1 MFRYFPTKQCW
12 DVIGGLIEYEV
23 ELSVSLVHLIS
34 FQQTETGSA
43 QQMVLRKPGAK
54 EVYDPEARQCC
65 FHHQFEQIFYLSVPD
80 HT

>member
-1 MFRYFPTKQCW
+1 MFRYFLTKQCR

-23 ELSVSLVHLIS
+23 ELSVSLVHLVS

-43 QQMVLRKPGAK
+43 QQMVLRKRRAE
-54 EVYDPEARQCC
+54 EVHNPDARPCC
-65 FHHQFEQIFYLSVPD
+65 LHQPFEQRFFPSPD